1 MRIGFDAKKIV
12 SNLTGIGNYSRGL
25 VNILSADGNDECVLY
40 TPKYGDDRCRRELLE
55 NSNVRYVYPSAT
67 SSIGRHWWR
76 NHCMINDIR
85 KDCLDIFHGLSN

>member
-40 TPKYGDDRCRRELLE
+40 TPKYGDDRCRR
-55 NSNVRYVYPSAT
+55 
-67 SSIGRHWWR
+67 
-76 NHCMINDIR
+76 
-85 KDCLDIFHGLSN
+85 